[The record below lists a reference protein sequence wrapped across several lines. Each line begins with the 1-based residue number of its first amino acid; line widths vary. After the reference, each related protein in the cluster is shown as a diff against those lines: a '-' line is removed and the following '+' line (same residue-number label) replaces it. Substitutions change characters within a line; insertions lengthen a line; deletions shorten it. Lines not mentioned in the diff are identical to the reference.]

1 MGERIEINGV
11 RVYRAEP
18 AGPPRGA
25 VIVIHEIWGLVDQI
39 TRIADRWADEGYLA
53 LAPDLLSDIGV
64 TPEVGEELAAL
75 NADPDDEKRA
85 SLQPRLR
92 EALAPIRSP
101 EYAAAAVARLRAVVD
116 HLATLPAVDGRIAVT
131 GFCFG
136 GTYSFALAADDDRVR
151 AAVPFYGTAPEPDAI
166 ARISCPVLALYG
178 ELDPAI
184 VERLPEV
191 REVMRA
197 NDIEFSDHV
206 YPGARHAFFNE
217 TNPNTYDPD
226 VAADAWLRATTF
238 VGDQLRGAS

>member
-1 MGERIEINGV
+1 VGERIEINGV
-11 RVYRAEP
+11 DVYRAEP

-25 VIVIHEIWGLVDQI
+25 IIVIHEIWGLVDQI

-53 LAPDLLSDIGV
+53 LAPDLLSGIGV

-75 NADPDDEKRA
+75 NADPDEEKRA

-101 EYAAAAVARLRAVVD
+101 QYASEAVARLRAVVD
-116 HLATLPAVDGRIAVT
+116 HLAGLPEIGGRIAVT

-151 AAVPFYGTAPEPDAI
+151 AAVPFYGTAPEPEAI
-166 ARISCPVLALYG
+166 ARIACPVLALYG

-184 VERLPEV
+184 VDRLPEV
-191 REVMRA
+191 RDAMRA
-197 NDIEFSDHV
+197 NDVPFSDHV

-217 TNPNTYDPD
+217 TNPHTYDPD
-226 VAADAWLRATTF
+226 AAADAWRRATTF
-238 VGDQLRGAS
+238 VGERLHVDA